1 MLSSYLE
8 GVLILLGINILLG
21 WSVYLPLSTAQASI
35 GNAGFMA
42 IGAYISS
49 LLTLQTGCPLFL
61 AILIGGVIASFVG
74 FLLGIPALRLRGIY
88 LVMGTLA
95 FGETVRNIFLNWQL
109 FGGAYGMRG
118 MKGTS
123 LLLVYVCVL
132 LALAGFEILSRSRL
146 RLTLDSLFDDEAV
159 SQLTGV
165 NVVQIKV
172 CAFGFGALL
181 AGVAGGLYAH
191 YMRFI
196 EPDSFSVLLSI
207 FMLLFVILGGMR
219 THWGAVLGAAIFT
232 LVPEISRGLKD
243 YRGVFLGGLIM
254 LIRMPRTV
262 SAILALVA
270 CKAVLSAGMP
280 VTASTISLSLSHG
293 YRSR

>member
-8 GVLILLGINILLG
+8 GIFILLGINILLG

-49 LLTLQTGCPLFL
+49 LLTLQTGCPLFP
-61 AILIGGVIASFVG
+61 AILVGGIFASFAG
-74 FLLGIPALRLRGIY
+74 FLVGIPALRLRGIY

-95 FGETVRNIFLNWQL
+95 FGETVRNVFLNWEL

-123 LLLVYVCVL
+123 LLLVYLCVL
-132 LALAGFEILSRSRL
+132 IALACFEIVSRSRL

-159 SQLTGV
+159 SQLTGIDIV
-165 NVVQIKV
+165 RIKV

-181 AGVAGGLYAH
+181 AGIAGGLYAH

-196 EPDSFSVLLSI
+196 EPDSFTVLLSI

-243 YRGVFLGGLIM
+243 YRGVFLGGLIITLM
-254 LIRMPRTV
+254 IVRPKGLLTRELLRTLFYFPKKGG
-262 SAILALVA
+262 SPG
-270 CKAVLSAGMP
+270 K
-280 VTASTISLSLSHG
+280 
-293 YRSR
+293 